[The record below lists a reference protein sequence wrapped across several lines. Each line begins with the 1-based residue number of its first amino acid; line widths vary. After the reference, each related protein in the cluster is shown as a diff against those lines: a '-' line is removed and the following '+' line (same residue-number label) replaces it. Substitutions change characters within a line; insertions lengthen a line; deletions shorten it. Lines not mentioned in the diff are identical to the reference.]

1 MAIKVLII
9 GLGSI
14 GRRHLAAVHH
24 ARPDAE
30 LIVLRRAGGLE
41 GVSVPGVRVTHDMAE
56 ALDLGPDVAIVAGP
70 ASHHVEMAGILARA
84 GVHLLIEKPLSNS
97 LDGIDELLAVAA
109 AGNLV
114 VQVGYCLRFDAALKT
129 LKQALDDGR
138 IGRIID
144 LQAEVGQYLPD
155 WRPDRDYRDTVSAR
169 AELGGGALLEL
180 SHEID
185 LARWLAGDI
194 VSVAAVTGRVSDLDI
209 DVEDTADLLVGFAGG
224 AVGNLHL
231 DMVQRTPVR
240 TCKVVG
246 SEGTLVWDGIAR
258 TTLLYE
264 TESAESDTLYASG
277 EFDSDMMYHEQFRDF
292 MICVETRARPR
303 VTGEDGKRVVE
314 IVEAARRSA
323 KQGRVETL

>member
-24 ARPDAE
+24 VCGNAE
-30 LIVLRRAGGLE
+30 LLVLRRSGGLD
-41 GVSVPGVRVTHDMAE
+41 GVAVPGVRVIHDMAE
-56 ALDLGPDVAIVAGP
+56 ALALGPDIAIVAGP
-70 ASHHVEMAGILARA
+70 ASHHVEVAAILARA

-97 LDGIDELLAVAA
+97 LDGIDELLSVAV

-114 VQVGYCLRFDAALKT
+114 VQVGYCLRFDEALRT
-129 LKQALDDGR
+129 MKQALDDGR
-138 IGRIID
+138 IGRIIE

-155 WRPDRDYRDTVSAR
+155 WRPDSDYRDTVSAR

-194 VSVAAVTGRVSDLDI
+194 VSVSAVTGRVSDLDI
-209 DVEDTADLLVGFAGG
+209 DVEDTADLLVGFKSG

-231 DMVQRTPVR
+231 DMVQRVPVR
-240 TCKVVG
+240 ACKVVG

-258 TTLLYE
+258 QTLLYE
-264 TESAESDTLYASG
+264 TESAEAETLYAAG
-277 EFDSDMMYHEQFRDF
+277 EFDSDMMYLEQFRDF
-292 MICVETRARPR
+292 IVCVETNAGPR

-314 IVEAARRSA
+314 IVEAAKRSA
-323 KQGRVETL
+323 KRGRVETL

>member
-1 MAIKVLII
+1 MVIKVLIV

-24 ARPDAE
+24 VCPDAE
-30 LIVLRRAGGLE
+30 LVVLRRSGGVD
-41 GVSVPGVRVTHDMAE
+41 GVAVPGVGVVHDMAG
-56 ALDLGPDVAIVAGP
+56 ALAFGPDVAIVAGP
-70 ASHHVEMAGILARA
+70 ASHHVETAAILARA
-84 GVHLLIEKPLSNS
+84 GVHLLVEKTLSNR
-97 LDGIDELLAVAA
+97 LDGIDELLSVAA
-109 AGNLV
+109 TGNLV
-114 VQVGYCLRFDAALKT
+114 LQVGYCLRFDAALGA

-138 IGRIID
+138 IGRILG

-155 WRPDRDYRDTVSAR
+155 WRPDRDYRDTVSVR

-185 LARWLAGDI
+185 VAGWLAGDI
-194 VSVAAVTGRVSDLDI
+194 VSVAAVMGRRSDLDM

-246 SEGTLVWDGIAR
+246 AEGTLVWDGIAR

-264 TESAESDTLYASG
+264 TESAEADILSAAG
-277 EFDSDMMYHEQFRDF
+277 KFDSDIMYHEQFRDF
-292 MICVETRARPR
+292 LICVETGARPR